1 MLVPVSEGKVQQ
13 WSIEFGGG
21 PATFPAMGITRS
33 NPKVGDKIIV
43 HIHPLR
49 DGRPGGSFVSMTLGD
64 GSPLSSAR
72 PAGAAPTNR

>member
-1 MLVPVSEGKVQQ
+1 MLVPTGDGKVQQ

-43 HIHPLR
+43 HVHPLR
-49 DGRPGGSFVSMTLGD
+49 DGRPGGSFMTMTLGD
-64 GSPLSSAR
+64 GKPLAPAR
-72 PAGAAPTNR
+72 PAAAAPANR